1 MIHLL
6 IDSYVI
12 GCGSILLVV
21 MIEPA
26 MLITLPLK
34 IAFIGRSFLV
44 AAFRDRIGFGS
55 TRRDEPEVPENLRE
69 AGFPELNLN
78 LRGAI
83 VDVVSGTKFTDE
95 MMNNARPME
104 RYAWLCWEMMMGR
117 LGRVVKDR
125 GGVESWYELPRLK
138 AELEGRN
145 DGNM

>member
-12 GCGSILLVV
+12 GCGSFLLVV

-44 AAFRDRIGFGS
+44 AAFRDWIGFGA
-55 TRRDEPEVPENLRE
+55 TRRDEPEVSEDLRE
-69 AGFPELNLN
+69 ASFPELNLN

-83 VDVVSGTKFTDE
+83 VEVVSGTKCTDE
-95 MMNNARPME
+95 MMDNAWQWKDVIG
-104 RYAWLCWEMMMGR
+104 YVGR
-117 LGRVVKDR
+117 
-125 GGVESWYELPRLK
+125 
-138 AELEGRN
+138 
-145 DGNM
+145 